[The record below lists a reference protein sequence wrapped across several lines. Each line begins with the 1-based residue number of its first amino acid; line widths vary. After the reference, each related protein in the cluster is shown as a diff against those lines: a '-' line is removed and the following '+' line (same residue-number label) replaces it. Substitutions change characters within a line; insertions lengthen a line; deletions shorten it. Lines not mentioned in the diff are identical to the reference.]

1 MRYLVSPPTHF
12 DVAHLFNPWMT
23 WREEVSP
30 RRAKA
35 QWRGLCDAIV
45 AAGAQVDVLE
55 AHASAPAMTF
65 TRDIGIAIGQ
75 RFLIFQN
82 NGPRGEEEPALVR
95 AWLDARGI
103 ANELVPFPLE
113 GGNVLPVAEGR
124 VLVGVS
130 GSEQH
135 AERYLAKLLQ
145 RLNGPRCIG
154 LPLVETPYVH
164 LDLALADLGGRG
176 WLMFPPAFG
185 WPALDDP
192 RWRDVLGDRPV
203 IEVSRAD
210 AERMACN
217 VVVVGETVIGGWIP
231 APIHERI
238 VALGLRV
245 IEITLDEFRK
255 AGGGAHCL
263 CLESP
268 NSITRV
274 ERGKR

>member
-1 MRYLVSPPTHF
+1 MSPPTYF
-12 DVAHLFNPWMT
+12 DVAYLFNPWMT
-23 WREEVSP
+23 WREEVIP
-30 RRAKA
+30 RLARA
-35 QWRGLCDAIV
+35 QWRGLRDGLV
-45 AAGAQVDVLE
+45 AAGAQVDLLE
-55 AHASAPAMTF
+55 AERSAPAMTF
-65 TRDIGIAIGQ
+65 TRDIGMAIGQ

-82 NGPRGEEEPALVR
+82 NGPRGDEEPTFVR

-113 GGNVLPVAEGR
+113 GGNVLPLADGR
-124 VLVGVS
+124 VLVGMP
-130 GSEQH
+130 GSDQR
-135 AERYLAKLLQ
+135 AERYFAKLLQ

-154 LPLVETPYVH
+154 VPLVETPYVH
-164 LDLALADLGGRG
+164 LDLALSDLGGRG
-176 WLMFPPAFG
+176 WLIFPPAFG

-210 AERMACN
+210 AERLACN
-217 VVVVGETVIGGWIP
+217 VVVVGDTVIGGWIP
-231 APIHERI
+231 APIRERI
-238 VALGLRV
+238 AALGFNV

-268 NSITRV
+268 NSITGR
-274 ERGKR
+274 ERKIR